1 MATYNAPGVFVEEV
15 GFRSKSI
22 EGVSTSTTAFIGP
35 TQQGSD
41 ATPTLLTSW
50 QAFEHAHG
58 GLGESNPMAHAAW
71 AFFNE
76 GGRRLYVSST
86 LAAIEPLQDVSI
98 VAAPGD
104 TTPEMARALIAHV
117 ERPGAHGIAV
127 LDAPS
132 GATTEALREHRRQ
145 FDSSRAALYAPWV
158 VSTVGGRDVV
168 LPPSGFICGI
178 YARNDVE
185 RGAHKAPANE
195 VVRGALR
202 FERDIHKAEHEVL
215 NAESIN
221 CLRFFEGRGMRVW
234 GARTLSSDPEWR
246 YVNQRRYF
254 NYLQASLERGTRWV
268 QFEAHIERLWT
279 QVHGSVTDFLYN
291 EWRNGALVGSK
302 PEQSFFVKCDRST
315 MTQDDIQNG
324 RLVCQVGVAFIKP
337 AEFVSFRVVQKTA

>member
-22 EGVSTSTTAFIGP
+22 EGVGTSTTAFIGP
-35 TQQGSD
+35 TLQGTG

-50 QAFEHAHG
+50 HEFERAHG
-58 GLGESNPMAHAAW
+58 GLDGSNPIAHAAW

-86 LAAIEPLQDVSI
+86 LAAIEPLPDVSI

-104 TTPEMARALIAHV
+104 TTPEMGRALIAHV

-127 LDAPS
+127 LDAPL
-132 GATTEALREHRRQ
+132 GATMEKLREHRRQ
-145 FDSSRAALYAPWV
+145 FDSSHAALYAPWV
-158 VSTVGGRDVV
+158 VSMVGGREVV
-168 LPPSGFICGI
+168 LPPSGFLCGI

-185 RGAHKAPANE
+185 RGTHRAPANE

-202 FERDIHKAEHEVL
+202 FERNINKGEHEVL
-215 NAESIN
+215 NAEDIN

-234 GARTLSSDPEWR
+234 GARTIGSDPEWK

-254 NYLQASLERGTRWV
+254 NYLQASLERGTQWAN
-268 QFEAHIERLWT
+268 FEAHTESLWT
-279 QVHGSVTDFLYN
+279 QIRSSITDFLYN

-315 MTQDDIQNG
+315 MTQDDIHNG

-337 AEFVSFRVVQKTA
+337 AEFVIFRVVQKTA